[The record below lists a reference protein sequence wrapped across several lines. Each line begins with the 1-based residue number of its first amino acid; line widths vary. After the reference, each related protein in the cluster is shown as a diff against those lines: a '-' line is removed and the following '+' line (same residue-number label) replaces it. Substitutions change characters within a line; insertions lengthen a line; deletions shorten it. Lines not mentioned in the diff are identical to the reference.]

1 MNVNV
6 SKPRTYVFSAYRSDQ
21 NPHRNAMDF
30 ADCSCDLAL
39 TDHPWVIGEGSYNG
53 EREDVFIVTGL
64 LAGKAVRALSQL
76 YKQET
81 YLVIAEHTREAY
93 LVDCETYYHTHVGR
107 LEYAGDTE
115 PDDDS
120 WTLVDGR
127 YYVTRPY
134 GALTD
139 LPEGF

>member
-30 ADCSCDLAL
+30 ADASCDLAL
-39 TDHPWVIGEGSYNG
+39 TDHPWTIGEGSYNG
-53 EREDVFIVTGL
+53 EREECFIVTGL

-76 YKQET
+76 YKQES

-93 LVDCETYYHTHVGR
+93 LVDCETYYHKHIGRLVHVGS
-107 LEYAGDTE
+107 EE
-115 PDDDS
+115 PECDS
-120 WTLVDGR
+120 WTQCGGE
-127 YYVTRPY
+127 YYTTEIV
-134 GALTD
+134 GKLTD